1 LIPRR
6 FAAPALAISPTSPVD
21 FSSMS
26 AASPASTPTPPASE
40 RELTIVLVG
49 NPNTGKST
57 LFNALS
63 GLNARV
69 GNFPGC
75 TVEKKTG
82 RFQLGSPGQSGES
95 RPATLVDLPGTYS
108 LSPRSADEMIS
119 VEVLLGR
126 VADLPRPDVVVCI
139 VDASNLERNLYLFS
153 QLRDIGLPVV
163 LCLNMVDIAVRRG
176 VSVDPKKLSE
186 RLGVPVVSTSAHK
199 RMGLADLHEAI
210 RQAAAGGPQ
219 PVSVFPDAFRGE
231 VAALAEWFTQHGLT
245 VPEYLVERT
254 LLDVGGESEHR
265 FLEKIPAELPA
276 YLTAARERLAAAGCR
291 VPAAETRF
299 RYAWIRKQLE
309 GIYERPADLSRGSM
323 TDRID
328 RWLTGKVTGV
338 LVFAALMLLVF
349 VTIFIAA
356 APIME
361 GIEAIQGWGGDLV
374 KGWLAPG
381 ILRSLL
387 VDGLIAGVG
396 SVVVFVPQIA
406 FLFLFIALMEDC
418 GYMARAA
425 FLMDKLMTKI
435 GLSGKSFL
443 PLMSSFACAI
453 PGVMA
458 TRVIENRRDRMVT
471 MLIAPL
477 MSCSARL
484 PVYILLIAAFVPAV
498 SLGGVLPAQG
508 LTLFAMYLVGVL
520 VAIPVAWLLKKT
532 MFPGETPPFVMELPE
547 YKWPSMWIVL
557 TRVYDRVKAFLGE
570 AGTLIFCTSIIVWAL
585 GYFPED
591 HSRQNMHQ
599 ASLETF
605 LAMPEE
611 EQDAAQI
618 EEVSTALNK
627 ESGRLTERSFLGRI
641 GHAIEPAVRPLG
653 WDWKIGVGVIS
664 SFPAREVIIG
674 TLGTIYSL
682 GGDVDEES
690 EGLKSALQE
699 ATWQGTDRKVF
710 NLPVALSIMVFFAL
724 CAQCAATLMV
734 IRRETNSWRWPV
746 FTFGYMTLLAYVGA
760 FLVYR
765 VSLGLGL

>member
-1 LIPRR
+1 
-6 FAAPALAISPTSPVD
+6 
-21 FSSMS
+21 MS
-26 AASPASTPTPPASE
+26 AATPPASSAPVPRE

-82 RFQLGSPGQSGES
+82 RFVLGGPSG
-95 RPATLVDLPGTYS
+95 RTATLVDLPGTYS
-108 LSPRSADEMIS
+108 LSPRSADEMVS

-153 QLRDIGLPVV
+153 QLRDLGLPIV
-163 LCLNMVDIAVRRG
+163 LCLNMIDVAVRRG
-176 VSVDPKKLSE
+176 VSIDAKQLSG
-186 RLGVPVVSTSAHK
+186 RLGVPVVTTSAH
-199 RMGLADLHEAI
+199 RRDGLEGLHQAI
-210 RQAAAGGPQ
+210 AEAAGTSPAKL
-219 PVSVFPDAFRGE
+219 SVFPEAFSAE
-231 VAALAEWFTQHGLT
+231 VATLSAWFTQHGLT

-265 FLEKIPAELPA
+265 FLEKVPTELPA
-276 YLTAARERLAAAGCR
+276 ALKAARERLAAASCR
-291 VPAAETRF
+291 VPAVETKV

-309 GIYERPADLSRGSM
+309 GIYQRPEEVATGST
-323 TDRID
+323 TDQID
-328 RWLTGKVTGV
+328 RWLTGKVSGV
-338 LVFAALMLLVF
+338 LVFAALMLMVF
-349 VTIFIAA
+349 ITIFRFAE
-356 APIME
+356 PFMN
-361 GIEAIQGWGGDLV
+361 GIEAGQGWLGGLV
-374 KGWLAPG
+374 EGWLAPG
-381 ILRSLL
+381 MLRSLF

-484 PVYILLIAAFVPAV
+484 PVYILLIAAFVPSV
-498 SLGGVLPAQG
+498 RLFGWLPAQG
-508 LTLFAMYLVGVL
+508 FTLFAMYLVGIL

-547 YKWPSMWIVL
+547 YKWPSPWIVL
-557 TRVYDRVKAFLGE
+557 TRVYDRVKAFLTE
-570 AGTLIFCTSIIVWAL
+570 AGTLIFCTSILVWAL

-591 HSRQNMHQ
+591 HSRQNMLQ
-599 ASLETF
+599 ANIEAYESL
-605 LAMPEE
+605 PEE

-618 EEVSTALNK
+618 EEASTALNA
-627 ESGRLTERSFLGRI
+627 ESGRLIEQSYLGRM

-682 GGDVDEES
+682 GGEVDEED

-699 ATWQGTDRKVF
+699 ATWQGTERKVF

-760 FLVYR
+760 FITYR
-765 VSLGLGL
+765 VSMGLGI